1 MVYPAGL
8 EGKFYLAE
16 KGRPGLHLID
26 ATAEEVLDFVKA
38 RKPRKIQTLEMKVK
52 CIPEEDNRGS
62 GCRKL
67 NGNLRRN

>member
-1 MVYPAGL
+1 MMHQQLVARVCVAAPDVEYMVYPAGL

-38 RKPRKIQTLEMKVK
+38 RKPSENT
-52 CIPEEDNRGS
+52 NA
-62 GCRKL
+62 
-67 NGNLRRN
+67 